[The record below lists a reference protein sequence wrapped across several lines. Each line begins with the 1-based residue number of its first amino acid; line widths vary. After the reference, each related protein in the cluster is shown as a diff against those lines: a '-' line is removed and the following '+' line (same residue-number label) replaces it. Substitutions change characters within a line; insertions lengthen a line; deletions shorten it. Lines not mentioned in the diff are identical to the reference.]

1 MKKPTKSMAQ
11 NTKRPQRDLYEELRA
26 DIARRYPG
34 FSDRLQV
41 IAEFA
46 LDHPTDMAL
55 GTVAEVAERAK
66 VQPSAI
72 VRFAHAIGYGGFT
85 EMQQIF
91 RSRLVAGAAPSYKER
106 IAGLRRDGRFRSDNS
121 PHDLLS
127 RFASEGAVSLE
138 SAQEYV
144 READLTRAIG
154 IMGAAQTIYVV
165 GLGGSFPVA
174 AHLTYVLRRMGRRV
188 VLLDGLGS
196 ALGDH
201 VLTATPQDAVIAISF
216 RPYNRDTVQLFPR
229 FSRAWRARHCGH
241 RQPAQPDRRRRR
253 GGVRNPRHAGSGA
266 AHDGGADVP
275 RPKSRRRA
283 DAGGGLGLTAP
294 ANQSAVQPPS
304 TTIDDPVIS
313 DDASEARNTMAPV
326 RSPTWPTR
334 PSLILLST

>member
-1 MKKPTKSMAQ
+1 MKKPAKNMAA
-11 NTKRPQRDLYEELRA
+11 NVKRPQRDLYEELRA

-46 LDHPTDMAL
+46 LDHPTEMAL

-91 RSRLVAGAAPSYKER
+91 RTRLVAGATPSYKER

-154 IMGAAQTIYVV
+154 IMGAAHTIYVV

-216 RPYNRDTVQLFPR
+216 RPYNRDTVQLFPD
-229 FSRAWRARHCGH
+229 FLARGV
-241 RQPAQPDRRRRR
+241 PGIAVTDSLLSPIVTGAEVAFEIPDM
-253 GGVRNPRHAGSGA
+253 PEA
-266 AHDGGADVP
+266 ALRTMVAPMCLVQ
-275 RPKSRRRA
+275 SLA
-283 DAGGGLGLTAP
+283 VGLTLAL
-294 ANQSAVQPPS
+294 
-304 TTIDDPVIS
+304 D
-313 DDASEARNTMAPV
+313 
-326 RSPTWPTR
+326 
-334 PSLILLST
+334 

>member
-1 MKKPTKSMAQ
+1 MKKPAKVMTA
-11 NTKRPQRDLYEELRA
+11 NGKRQQRDLYEELRA

-196 ALGDH
+196 AIGDH

-216 RPYNRDTVQLFPR
+216 RPYNRDTVQVFPD
-229 FSRAWRARHCGH
+229 FLARGV
-241 RQPAQPDRRRRR
+241 PGIAVTDSLLSPIVAGAEVAFEIPDM
-253 GGVRNPRHAGSGA
+253 PEA
-266 AHDGGADVP
+266 ALRTMVAPMCLVQ
-275 RPKSRRRA
+275 SLA
-283 DAGGGLGLTAP
+283 VGLTLAL
-294 ANQSAVQPPS
+294 
-304 TTIDDPVIS
+304 D
-313 DDASEARNTMAPV
+313 
-326 RSPTWPTR
+326 
-334 PSLILLST
+334 